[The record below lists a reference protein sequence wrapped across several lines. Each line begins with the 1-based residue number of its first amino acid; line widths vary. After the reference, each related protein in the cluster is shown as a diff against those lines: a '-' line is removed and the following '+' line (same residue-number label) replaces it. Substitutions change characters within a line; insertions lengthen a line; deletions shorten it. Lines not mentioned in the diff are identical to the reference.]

1 MPFLLTEL
9 NKMCNIPG
17 KEEKE
22 RQGKARQEIFK
33 GRISAII
40 KAAKLPFI
48 RKKIVKSHVNL
59 AHLQ

>member
-1 MPFLLTEL
+1 
-9 NKMCNIPG
+9 MCNIPG

-40 KAAKLPFI
+40 KAAKLPSI
-48 RKKIVKSHVNL
+48 RKKIIKSHVNL
-59 AHLQ
+59 AQLQ